1 MREIPDIAA
10 SFIKTGAPLI
20 FISGALCF
28 FVVFQL
34 ENIVGC
40 TIIDNCKKKIFPHRC
55 NKRSVRP

>member
-10 SFIKTGAPLI
+10 SFIKTGAPLT

-40 TIIDNCKKKIFPHRC
+40 TIIDNCKKKDF
-55 NKRSVRP
+55 ST